1 MQQFA
6 DAREAKEFLVER
18 ILSQAERDGVSLS
31 EIERKMLYFSETA
44 WTLPDIMEVNEEFDR
59 RYDQDEYEQ
68 KIAQLVRS
76 IRSGAAR
83 DEGGRQNW
91 DRAVP
96 ALRNEDHYLLVLID
110 AGAGRTFGDVAK
122 LILTALLIASAL
134 IAAMVRFRP
143 HKG

>member
-1 MQQFA
+1 M
-6 DAREAKEFLVER
+6 
-18 ILSQAERDGVSLS
+18 
-31 EIERKMLYFSETA
+31 
-44 WTLPDIMEVNEEFDR
+44 
-59 RYDQDEYEQ
+59 
-68 KIAQLVRS
+68 
-76 IRSGAAR
+76 
-83 DEGGRQNW
+83 
-91 DRAVP
+91 P

>member
-68 KIAQLVRS
+68 KSRNSFVAF
-76 IRSGAAR
+76 GA
-83 DEGGRQNW
+83 GQ
-91 DRAVP
+91 RATK
-96 ALRNEDHYLLVLID
+96 A
-110 AGAGRTFGDVAK
+110 AGRTGIEPCP
-122 LILTALLIASAL
+122 LCGTRIIIS
-134 IAAMVRFRP
+134 
-143 HKG
+143 